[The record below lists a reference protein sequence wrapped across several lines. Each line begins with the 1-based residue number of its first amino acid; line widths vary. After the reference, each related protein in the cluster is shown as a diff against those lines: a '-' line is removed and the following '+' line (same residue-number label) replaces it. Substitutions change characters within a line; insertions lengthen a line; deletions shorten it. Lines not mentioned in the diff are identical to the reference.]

1 MKLEVTTLVERMQ
14 ASAALD
20 AARDEAEAARVA
32 NASLELK
39 VADLEMAKQLVEE
52 QAASNAAA
60 SMPQRPLK
68 SEDKELSPV
77 TASVGHRR
85 QLSNESARLVA
96 KLKPLPDHAVTPRAG
111 QQPLPLAHVVEP
123 FSAEQP
129 GSQISVAKH
138 SP

>member
-1 MKLEVTTLVERMQ
+1 MTTLIERTQ

-52 QAASNAAA
+52 QAASDAAA
-60 SMPQRPLK
+60 PMPQRPPK

-85 QLSNESARLVA
+85 QNRL
-96 KLKPLPDHAVTPRAG
+96 
-111 QQPLPLAHVVEP
+111 
-123 FSAEQP
+123 
-129 GSQISVAKH
+129 
-138 SP
+138 